1 MEYLFFYLSL
11 FCLLMF
17 LLGVI
22 NPKWALLLGKEKTRR
37 KVGIYFGIP
46 FFVFI
51 SLFAIS
57 IPNNEQENKTAI
69 IKNIDV
75 INTENNEYSEK
86 AVFSSDMTEDE
97 FFSLLKKDDLY
108 NECLEISDRVSKY
121 KRNKKWIIETTEY
134 LLEKC
139 DKWDMQNGGLSS
151 QLGDFR
157 TMKDSYNYSDE
168 MHKIYEHRFKGIG
181 GRLIAIIYKT
191 ILRNNL
197 YKFSI
202 FLPIDKD
209 SLLDF
214 FAQNQFC
221 YIKDLRGEEGW
232 GNYVD
237 KMYSQSKVFNS
248 PKFSV
253 GWDETSGKLVSIAIP
268 LGDNFFE
275 YDRWDQKDY
284 NYEIFINAFAKPYEY
299 SIQVIRMFDDYDL
312 KDYLYKQIES
322 FKNYDQLKFE
332 ESLEEIGK
340 TFIFSKTLTFN
351 KYTIYIFSGMGSTSM
366 LIHTTEMFNIDQLEW
381 ELHKKYFME
390 TEMGLK

>member
-11 FCLLMF
+11 ICLLMF
-17 LLGVI
+17 LLGII
-22 NPKWALLLGKEKTRR
+22 NPKWALLWGKEKTRR

-69 IKNIDV
+69 IKNINV
-75 INTENNEYSEK
+75 VNTENNENSEK
-86 AVFSSDMTEDE
+86 AVFSSDMTENE

-108 NECLEISDRVSKY
+108 NECIEISDRVSKY
-121 KRNKKWIIETTEY
+121 KRNKRWIIETTEY

-157 TMKDSYNYSDE
+157 NMKDSYNYSDE
-168 MHKIYEHRFKGIG
+168 MHKIYERRFKGIG
-181 GRLIAIIYKT
+181 GRLIAIIYET
-191 ILRNNL
+191 ILRENL

-209 SLLDF
+209 SLSNL

-221 YIKDLRGEEGW
+221 YIKDFRGEEGW
-232 GNYVD
+232 GNYIE
-237 KMYSQSKVFNS
+237 KIYSQSKVFNS

-253 GWDETSGKLVSIAIP
+253 GWDKISGKLASITIP
-268 LGDNFFE
+268 LGATLE
-275 YDRWDQKDY
+275 YDRWDQKGDY
-284 NYEIFINAFAKPYEY
+284 
-299 SIQVIRMFDDYDL
+299 
-312 KDYLYKQIES
+312 
-322 FKNYDQLKFE
+322 
-332 ESLEEIGK
+332 G
-340 TFIFSKTLTFN
+340 
-351 KYTIYIFSGMGSTSM
+351 G
-366 LIHTTEMFNIDQLEW
+366 NI
-381 ELHKKYFME
+381 
-390 TEMGLK
+390 